1 MIACFLVW
9 DYLKVVT
16 FYKLFWL
23 KKEKE
28 LKKNNKLK
36 TNSKQTSEVKTVL
49 LEVGIVLWKVT

>member
-1 MIACFLVW
+1 MLFSMGLLKSSNFLQTV
-9 DYLKVVT
+9 
-16 FYKLFWL
+16 WL

-49 LEVGIVLWKVT
+49 LEVGIVLGKVT